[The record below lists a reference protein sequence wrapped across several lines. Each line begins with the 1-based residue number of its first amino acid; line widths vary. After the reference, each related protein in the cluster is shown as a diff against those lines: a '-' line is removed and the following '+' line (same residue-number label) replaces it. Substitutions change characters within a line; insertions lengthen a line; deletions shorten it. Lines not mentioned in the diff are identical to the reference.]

1 MIVFICECL
10 GAGWLSCVGCLVCFF
25 VRAGVFLCAYACV
38 CFYYV
43 VVFLSQA
50 TTGKLKEEIKV
61 LEAKLQQTIQDNA
74 KALSVPLSEKI
85 LAMNEVDT
93 VQNCALDIVLCSSK
107 NFWEADI

>member
-1 MIVFICECL
+1 VFFL
-10 GAGWLSCVGCLVCFF
+10 CVQVCF
-25 VRAGVFLCAYACV
+25 VCV
-38 CFYYV
+38 CV
-43 VVFLSQA
+43 CLFLPCCRFCLTQA

-93 VQNCALDIVLCSSK
+93 VKNCALDIIL
-107 NFWEADI
+107 WR

>member
-1 MIVFICECL
+1 VCVCVCL
-10 GAGWLSCVGCLVCFF
+10 FLLCCCFF
-25 VRAGVFLCAYACV
+25 LT
-38 CFYYV
+38 
-43 VVFLSQA
+43 QA

>member
-1 MIVFICECL
+1 MCSYVN
-10 GAGWLSCVGCLVCFF
+10 AWVRVGCLLSVVLFIFLCVQVCFCVRMRLF
-25 VRAGVFLCAYACV
+25 VLTFRRFSLT
-38 CFYYV
+38 
-43 VVFLSQA
+43 QA

-93 VQNCALDIVLCSSK
+93 VKYCALDIIPYSSK